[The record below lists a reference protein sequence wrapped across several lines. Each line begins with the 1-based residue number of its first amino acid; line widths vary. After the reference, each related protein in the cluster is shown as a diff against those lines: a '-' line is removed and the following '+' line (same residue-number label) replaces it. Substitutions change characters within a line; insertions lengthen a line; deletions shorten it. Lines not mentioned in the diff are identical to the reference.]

1 MQGIY
6 QAILD
11 DKFFISLTNGFAKV
25 LEAIGELASGM
36 GGLKT
41 LLPLLGTLMLRAFGD
56 DMAKRKKVKKKA
68 KRIATFGVLSIILVI
83 TICLTLFSVI
93 IEIVDKY
100 QEKNQLST
108 ELIALQEQ
116 EKELETDVKKLE
128 DPEYLAR
135 YAREKYFYSKDGELI
150 LRIPEE

>member
-1 MQGIY
+1 M
-6 QAILD
+6 
-11 DKFFISLTNGFAKV
+11 T
-25 LEAIGELASGM
+25 
-36 GGLKT
+36 
-41 LLPLLGTLMLRAFGD
+41 
-56 DMAKRKKVKKKA
+56 KRKKVKKKA

>member
-1 MQGIY
+1 
-6 QAILD
+6 
-11 DKFFISLTNGFAKV
+11 
-25 LEAIGELASGM
+25 
-36 GGLKT
+36 
-41 LLPLLGTLMLRAFGD
+41 
-56 DMAKRKKVKKKA
+56 MAKRKKVKKKA

>member
-1 MQGIY
+1 
-6 QAILD
+6 
-11 DKFFISLTNGFAKV
+11 
-25 LEAIGELASGM
+25 
-36 GGLKT
+36 
-41 LLPLLGTLMLRAFGD
+41 
-56 DMAKRKKVKKKA
+56 MAKRKKVKKKA

-108 ELIALQEQ
+108 ELIVLQEQ

>member
-1 MQGIY
+1 M
-6 QAILD
+6 
-11 DKFFISLTNGFAKV
+11 T
-25 LEAIGELASGM
+25 
-36 GGLKT
+36 
-41 LLPLLGTLMLRAFGD
+41 
-56 DMAKRKKVKKKA
+56 KRKKIKKKA

>member
-1 MQGIY
+1 M
-6 QAILD
+6 
-11 DKFFISLTNGFAKV
+11 T
-25 LEAIGELASGM
+25 
-36 GGLKT
+36 
-41 LLPLLGTLMLRAFGD
+41 
-56 DMAKRKKVKKKA
+56 KRKKVKKKA

-100 QEKNQLST
+100 KEKNQLST

>member
-1 MQGIY
+1 MNTTIKS
-6 QAILD
+6 IR
-11 DKFFISLTNGFAKV
+11 KIC
-25 LEAIGELASGM
+25 
-36 GGLKT
+36 
-41 LLPLLGTLMLRAFGD
+41 
-56 DMAKRKKVKKKA
+56 KKVKKKA